1 MFLLYSVQYSVIFC
15 SVLQMKVYNATIGK
29 VCLYSQTSI
38 ILLDNSKK
46 KIMLYFRVRILE
58 LREETAEILY
68 LDFGNRETV
77 PTESLLELTPEFTLS
92 PGLAMKV
99 T

>member
-1 MFLLYSVQYSVIFC
+1 M
-15 SVLQMKVYNATIGK
+15 
-29 VCLYSQTSI
+29 
-38 ILLDNSKK
+38 
-46 KIMLYFRVRILE
+46 MLYFRVRILE